1 MQPVVVDIASSLSFD
16 NAEQRYDSLK
26 NVTKCG
32 LCTIKRCFPEDILF
46 YLVSFLS
53 IAAYF
58 FSEYSIEMNKDIKRK
73 KKIPRV
79 AEKKHNNS

>member
-1 MQPVVVDIASSLSFD
+1 MWFMHNQKMFSRGHSV
-16 NAEQRYDSLK
+16 
-26 NVTKCG
+26 
-32 LCTIKRCFPEDILF
+32 LF
-46 YLVSFLS
+46 GIILS

-73 KKIPRV
+73 MKIPRV